1 MAVSKQTYSG
11 DEIMLFKED
20 NTSFA
25 WATNHSITFNLS
37 TNEILT
43 KDNPVYPIVY
53 LSKVSNEITTE
64 NLYCE
69 DVVTLFNYLITGE
82 ALTLRFG
89 KRKDTNGQYPADGN
103 IPYYELDGLTN
114 YFQSRY
120 ILTSLEINANT
131 GERTTY
137 SATFQSVGKI
147 EMLNDLKVFSTA
159 DSPHAYR
166 YNQAITFES
175 GQQWYIMLGWVG
187 DYQVASVYN
196 NIVSLMFNGDYTL
209 YVMTEIGMASNIE
222 YHKRAMKLYF
232 FQLDDEEAQATVT
245 YKGVTYTFDIPE
257 GGNSQTVT
265 IPLGEV
271 DNEEP
276 IYVHTNKQKV
286 QMRMLEITQEYVDNN

>member
-37 TNEILT
+37 TTEVNT
-43 KDNPVYPIVY
+43 KDNPVYPVVF

-69 DVVTLFNYLITGE
+69 DVVTLFNYLITGQP
-82 ALTLRFG
+82 LTLRFG
-89 KRKDTNGQYPADGN
+89 KRKDTIGYPADGD

-120 ILTSLEINANT
+120 ILTNLEINANT
-131 GERTTY
+131 GDKTTY

-147 EMLNDLKVFSTA
+147 EMLNDIKVFSTA
-159 DSPHAYR
+159 NSPHAYR
-166 YNQAITFES
+166 YNQAITFETA
-175 GQQWYIMLGWVG
+175 QQWYIMLGWVG

-209 YVMTEIGMASNIE
+209 YVITEIGMASNIE
-222 YHKRAMKLYF
+222 YRNRAMKLYF
-232 FQLDDEEAQATVT
+232 FDLDNEASQATVT
-245 YKGVTYTFDIPE
+245 YKDVTYTFDIPE
-257 GGNSQTVT
+257 GGGNSQTVT

-271 DNEEP
+271 DNEQP
-276 IYVHTNKQKV
+276 IYVHTSKQNV
-286 QMRMLEITQEYVDNN
+286 QMRMLEITQEYIDNN

>member
-1 MAVSKQTYSG
+1 MAVKSTYSG

-37 TNEILT
+37 TNEFLT

-89 KRKDTNGQYPADGN
+89 KRKDTNGLYPADGD
-103 IPYYELDGLTN
+103 IPYYELDNLTT

-131 GERTTY
+131 GEKTTY

-147 EMLNDLKVFSTA
+147 EQLNDLKVFSTA
-159 DSPHAYR
+159 DSYRSYR
-166 YNQAITFES
+166 YNQAITFDTA
-175 GQQWYIMLGWVG
+175 QQWYIMLGWIG

-209 YVMTEIGMASNIE
+209 YVMTQIGMASNIE
-222 YHKRAMKLYF
+222 YRNRAMKLYF
-232 FQLDDEEAQATVT
+232 FNLDNEEATATVT
-245 YKGVTYTFDIPE
+245 YKDVTYTFDIPE
-257 GGNSQTVT
+257 GGNSQTII

-271 DNEEP
+271 DNEQP
-276 IYVHTNKQKV
+276 IYVHTSKQNT
-286 QMRMLEITQEYVDNN
+286 QMKMLEITQEYTENN

>member
-1 MAVSKQTYSG
+1 MATSRQTYSG

-89 KRKDTNGQYPADGN
+89 KRKDTNGQYPADGD
-103 IPYYELDGLTN
+103 IEHYELDGGTN

-131 GERTTY
+131 GDKTTY
-137 SATFQSVGKI
+137 SAMFQSVGKI
-147 EMLNDLKVFSTA
+147 EMLNDIKTLSTVDA
-159 DSPHAYR
+159 TQFESLQYGFFWKGWQSMSQHNPVSIGWDDDVMGQHSVEPNNVAYFVPNVNFNL
-166 YNQAITFES
+166 YVYSQIPNTQKMEITF
-175 GQQWYIMLGWVG
+175 QFAQ
-187 DYQVASVYN
+187 A
-196 NIVSLMFNGDYTL
+196 F
-209 YVMTEIGMASNIE
+209 
-222 YHKRAMKLYF
+222 
-232 FQLDDEEAQATVT
+232 DEEADITLT
-245 YKGVTYTFDIPE
+245 Y
-257 GGNSQTVT
+257 N
-265 IPLGEV
+265 GEV
-271 DNEEP
+271 FPVHISIGGTPKYTLTLDGADETVRMESNSFPDVRVRVREIK
-276 IYVHTNKQKV
+276 IYYT
-286 QMRMLEITQEYVDNN
+286 E